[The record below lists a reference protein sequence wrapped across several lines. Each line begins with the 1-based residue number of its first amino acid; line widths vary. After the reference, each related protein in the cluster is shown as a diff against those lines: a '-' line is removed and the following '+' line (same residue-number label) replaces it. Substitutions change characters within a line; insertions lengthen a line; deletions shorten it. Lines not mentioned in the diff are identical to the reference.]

1 MRAREVCLLNE
12 QRRWH
17 LQRIYFVCVRDFK
30 CVPIIDLKRI
40 VENLLF
46 WFLAIGNI
54 GNRIF
59 PESENRRSGQGKTAP
74 LQVVTLLFGI
84 LNSDTVWAFW
94 DEAIRND
101 AHFTKLSF
109 FLRTHHGVKLKKLGP
124 PNCIN
129 ATLWTLRVG
138 VARASTM
145 LSRNALFTI
154 VALAL
159 LTYAD
164 AQKYESYTLIP
175 GVSTAP
181 PLPASGLPASC
192 RCEATHAMR
201 AARRGSA
208 ERDLPSALVS
218 VFPRGRNLSRTG

>member
-1 MRAREVCLLNE
+1 MVCQKVETWASELHKCN
-12 QRRWH
+12 
-17 LQRIYFVCVRDFK
+17 FV
-30 CVPIIDLKRI
+30 DLAC
-40 VENLLF
+40 
-46 WFLAIGNI
+46 W
-54 GNRIF
+54 
-59 PESENRRSGQGKTAP
+59 
-74 LQVVTLLFGI
+74 
-84 LNSDTVWAFW
+84 
-94 DEAIRND
+94 
-101 AHFTKLSF
+101 
-109 FLRTHHGVKLKKLGP
+109 RT
-124 PNCIN
+124 
-129 ATLWTLRVG
+129 R

>member
-1 MRAREVCLLNE
+1 M
-12 QRRWH
+12 
-17 LQRIYFVCVRDFK
+17 
-30 CVPIIDLKRI
+30 
-40 VENLLF
+40 F
-46 WFLAIGNI
+46 WLLAIGNI

-101 AHFTKLSF
+101 AHVTKLSF
-109 FLRTHHGVKLKKLGP
+109 FCGHTTVCQKGP

-201 AARRGSA
+201 AARRCSA